1 MHRKLFAAIF
11 LSAFVLTAP
20 ALAVGSGDDDD
31 DDDASNDAVRQ
42 CNNGE
47 VWDRGKNECV
57 PADQQSLDDDGLFE
71 NGRVLA
77 YLGRFEEA
85 VTVLGMIKDQNRPD
99 VLNYLGYATRN
110 AGDLQAG
117 IAHYRRAIA
126 LDPNHTLARSYMGQA
141 LLLDGDRAG
150 AIAQLDA
157 IETRCGRDCR
167 GYAELAEAIVA
178 ATEDR
183 AWRY

>member
-1 MHRKLFAAIF
+1 MRRLVLAATF
-11 LSAFVLTAP
+11 LSTIIIASP
-20 ALAVGSGDDDD
+20 ALAVGGGN
-31 DDDASNDAVRQ
+31 DDASSDAVRE
-42 CNNGE
+42 CANGE
-47 VWDRGKNECV
+47 VWDRDQSRCV
-57 PADQQSLDDDGLFE
+57 PADQQSLNDDALFE
-71 NGRVLA
+71 NGRALA
-77 YLGRFEEA
+77 YLGRFDEA
-85 VTVLGMIKDQNRPD
+85 VTVLGMIEDQNRPD

-110 AGDLQAG
+110 AGDLQTG

-126 LDPNHTLARSYMGQA
+126 LDPDYTLARSYMGQA

-178 ATEDR
+178 ASEDR
-183 AWRY
+183 TWRY